1 MHAPSSG
8 GICEVPFLCIVTYMY
23 KLGGTDND
31 MNINK
36 TVVVRGSMGLN
47 SESRTESMEVPVKSA
62 TVTGS

>member
-1 MHAPSSG
+1 
-8 GICEVPFLCIVTYMY
+8 MY